1 MTEDSPLGTLVH
13 NDLKVE
19 NILFR
24 FVTTS
29 RGRQIQARPGFL
41 DAGIAIPLI
50 RLMKG
55 GTMNI

>member
-29 RGRQIQARPGFL
+29 RGRQIQARSGFL

-50 RLMKG
+50 KLMKVEQ
-55 GTMNI
+55 